1 MSMKIDALVPARCCS
16 KGLPLKNIK
25 MLHNKPLINYS
36 IEAGLGCPE
45 IEKVYLSSDNEEYL
59 NIAESC
65 GALPILRSK
74 EFSSDSTTMKDVV
87 ANFEQTMNHRGK
99 YFDAIVLLY
108 PVYPLRNSDDLSN
121 IIKTFKTLI
130 PTVSLVGMKNSNT
143 HPFLFFDR
151 KKTGK
156 FTSVIPYEADQ
167 FYRRQ
172 QYPHYYEL
180 SHWACVIPA
189 LTISKLNSQL
199 LNHQTYGYL
208 IPDDI
213 PLVNIDTL
221 NDFLFADFLLNQS
234 EYQNRFL

>member
-1 MSMKIDALVPARCCS
+1 MSMKIVALVPARGGS
-16 KGLPLKNIK
+16 KGLPQKNIK

-45 IEKVYLSSDNEEYL
+45 IEKVYLSSDNEKYL
-59 NIAESC
+59 TIAESC
-65 GALPILRSK
+65 GASPILRPK
-74 EFSSDSTTMKDVV
+74 DLSSDSATMKDVV
-87 ANFEQTMNHRGK
+87 ANFEQTLNQTGN

-108 PVYPLRNSDDLSN
+108 PAYPLRNSEDLRN
-121 IIKTFKTLI
+121 IIKTFKTLK
-130 PTVSLVGMKNSNT
+130 PEVSLVGMKNSHT

-151 KKTGK
+151 KKSGT

-221 NDFLFADFLLNQS
+221 NDFLFAEFLLNQS

>member
-1 MSMKIDALVPARCCS
+1 MKIVALVPARGGS
-16 KGLPLKNIK
+16 KGLPQKNIK

-65 GALPILRSK
+65 GASPILRAK
-74 EFSSDSTTMKDVV
+74 ELSSDSTTMKDVV
-87 ANFEQTMNHRGK
+87 ANFEKTMNQSGK

-108 PVYPLRNSDDLSN
+108 PVYPLRNSEDLSN
-121 IIKTFKTLI
+121 IIKTFETLK
-130 PTVSLVGMKNSNT
+130 PAVSLVGMKNSHT
-143 HPFLFFDR
+143 HPYLFFDR
-151 KKTGK
+151 KKSGK
-156 FTSVIPYEADQ
+156 FTSVMHYDADQ

-180 SHWACVIPA
+180 SHWACIIPA

-199 LNHQTYGYL
+199 LNHETYGYL

-213 PLVNIDTL
+213 PPVNIDTL
-221 NDFLFADFLLNQS
+221 NDFLFAEFLLNQF
-234 EYQNRFL
+234 ENQNRFL